1 MWPEKKPEENVRC
14 RAGENHLDV
23 EKKSGNSTLHGFF
36 QLLIE
41 SSKRISISI
50 AGEMALKYGNLQSFM
65 VRYRAEILLYKVAKF
80 YRHFY
85 GGGYQLNLPPIQTS
99 VKFRD
104 FAELSSF
111 VLKSLSNLAT
121 SLILRRSLQPSLPRR
136 RSRS

>member
-1 MWPEKKPEENVRC
+1 MLEKSQGIAPC
-14 RAGENHLDV
+14 
-23 EKKSGNSTLHGFF
+23 TFFFFF
-36 QLLIE
+36 QLLIG
-41 SSKRISISI
+41 SSKRISINI
-50 AGEMALKYGNLQSFM
+50 AGEMALNYGNLQSFM
-65 VRYRAEILLYKVAKF
+65 VILPKRAEILLYKVAKF

-121 SLILRRSLQPSLPRR
+121 LLILRRSLQPSLPRR
-136 RSRS
+136 RS

>member
-1 MWPEKKPEENVRC
+1 MLEKSQGIAPC
-14 RAGENHLDV
+14 
-23 EKKSGNSTLHGFF
+23 TFFFFFF
-36 QLLIE
+36 QLLIG
-41 SSKRISISI
+41 SSKRISINI
-50 AGEMALKYGNLQSFM
+50 AGEMALNYGNLQSFM
-65 VRYRAEILLYKVAKF
+65 VILPKRAEILLYKVAKF

-121 SLILRRSLQPSLPRR
+121 LLILRRSLQPSLPRR
-136 RSRS
+136 RS